1 MSGLTLLPV
10 DTIYLTYDGYTTAD
24 ALDYA
29 EAPSTL
35 AEKLIDSATYA
46 TEIKSLS
53 VGDDYSYTIDIYT
66 VARTS
71 GTLAAAATTSVSVS
85 IVSGNNF
92 PSSGKALIGAEIIS
106 YSTTTET
113 AGSTTAL
120 NTLVRGLSGTIDVAH
135 GTSTNIFPIVAG
147 EITSIDHNKDE
158 EVFNIYT
165 LCTIPDSGLQYS
177 DIVENNLF
185 TIPAS
190 EVATVKYV
198 AYTAGTSSSP
208 A

>member
-10 DTIYLTYDGYTTAD
+10 DTIYLIYDGYTTAD

-165 LCTIPDSGLQYS
+165 LCTIPDSGLQYP

-190 EVATVKYV
+190 EVAMVKYV